1 MKSRIVSEVVVGLA
15 CLAVLSLVAI
25 VGCGGGKSPSHPIP
39 PSNLTPE
46 FSSSRSVATARFHVN
61 VKTRQVTVTP
71 ISGENRSVKGRLV
84 LTGTAANF
92 TSSTLLDHPGNPGI
106 KVIRVSLVNRWNLPI
121 GQLPNG
127 TVVGIRVL
135 FSSITGVSAFS
146 DIRPTVTVTTFA
158 GTGSSG
164 ANDGYVNSATFIY
177 PSGVAFDSAGNLYVT
192 DYGGHRVRKIQGGF
206 VSTLAGSGSAGYAN
220 GIGTAASFNYPF
232 GIAYNP
238 VDNSLVV
245 TELMGHRI
253 RRVTLD
259 GRVSLIAGT
268 GTAGDTD
275 GSGDVAQFRQPSGVA
290 VGNDG
295 TIYVSE
301 ALGHRIRKIVLTGSD
316 PTNPA
321 HYTVTTLAGS
331 TTATAGFADG
341 VGTAARFNVP
351 RSLAIAPDG
360 TLYVADEN
368 NRRIRRVSPTGEV
381 VTIAGTGASGVV
393 DGSGDVARFQ
403 APYGIVWVNGALI
416 VSEASA
422 HVLRQIRLK
431 EPNASEVR
439 ASSWLVQT
447 LAGSAGSSGS
457 TDGSGVDARFNV
469 PRLLAADSSGNIY
482 VADAYNHKIRRIA
495 PTSGFFPIGI
505 ATGSTSLEPVQL
517 ANADGVVPSSDFGT
531 NLPFIFYD
539 EVLMPGQVSSPKEWW
554 FIVPEGVTAFEFTV
568 RVETETQGLV
578 PPSGNTGAGSPLSIV
593 RTFAGISGPIGFAD
607 GIASQARF
615 AGILGI
621 AVDAM
626 GNIYVAD
633 SANHA
638 IRRISPSGTVSTIAG
653 NIGAPQSGD
662 VDGLGSIA
670 RLNTP
675 TGIAVATT
683 SSGEVV
689 LYVADS
695 GNHKVKRVTLYS
707 WADPTNPDNWIVN
720 TIAGTGTAGKDD
732 GTGNLATFNEPYGV
746 AVDMWG
752 NVYVT
757 ERTGNRVRRLQ
768 FKGGDPNLASNWQ
781 VSLVA
786 GDNSAVAGASGD
798 ADGTGS
804 SARFNAPCGITVDRA
819 GNLYIADSGNHR
831 IRKIVNVLGS
841 YGGTVSTLAGSTQGY
856 ADGTGTS
863 AQFNTPRG
871 ISVDAAGYLYIAD
884 TGNNRI
890 RLISPTGVVM
900 TIAGTGSAGSVDG
913 AGNVAQFNSPSALAI
928 SASGN
933 LYVADGANGEVV
945 RLIQRIINAGSP

>member
-1 MKSRIVSEVVVGLA
+1 MKSRLANKVVIGLVCLVVFSSVIV
-15 CLAVLSLVAI
+15 
-25 VGCGGGKSPSHPIP
+25 VGCGGGKISSTPSKPSTPEVSPS
-39 PSNLTPE
+39 
-46 FSSSRSVATARFHVN
+46 RSIATARFNVD
-61 VKTRQVTVTP
+61 VKTRQVTITP
-71 ISGENRSVKGRLV
+71 ISGENQPVKSRLV
-84 LTGTAANF
+84 LTGTSVNF

-106 KVIRVSLVNRWNLPI
+106 KIIKVSLVNRWNLPI

-146 DIRPTVTVTTFA
+146 DIRPTVTVSTFA

-164 ANDGYVNSATFIY
+164 ANDGHVNSATFSY
-177 PSGVAFDSAGNLYVT
+177 PSGVAFDSSGNLYVT
-192 DYGGHRVRKIQGGF
+192 DYGGHRIRKIQGGF
-206 VSTLAGSGSAGYAN
+206 VSTIAGSGSAGYAN
-220 GIGTAASFNYPF
+220 GIGNAALFNAPF

-245 TELMGHRI
+245 TELSGQRI

-268 GTAGDTD
+268 GTPGDAN
-275 GSGDVAQFRQPSGVA
+275 GSGNVAQFRQPSGVA

-331 TTATAGFADG
+331 TTATSGFADG
-341 VGTAARFNVP
+341 IRTAARFNCP

-360 TLYVADEN
+360 TLYVADQGN
-368 NRRIRRVSPTGEV
+368 YRIRRVSPTGEV
-381 VTIAGTGASGVV
+381 VTIAGTGVSGIA
-393 DGSGDVARFQ
+393 DGSGDIARFQ

-416 VSEASA
+416 VSEATA

-447 LAGSAGSSGS
+447 LAGSAGNSGS
-457 TDGSGVDARFNV
+457 TDGSGANARFNV
-469 PRLLAADSSGNIY
+469 PRLLAAGSSGNIY

-505 ATGSTSLEPVQL
+505 ATGSTSNEPVQL
-517 ANADGVVPSSDFGT
+517 ANADGVIPSSDFGT
-531 NLPFIFYD
+531 DLPFISYD
-539 EVLMPGQVSSPKEWW
+539 EVLMPGEVSSPKEWW
-554 FIVPEGVTAFEFTV
+554 FIVPQGVTAFEFTV
-568 RVETETQGLV
+568 RVETETKGLV
-578 PPSGNTGAGSPLSIV
+578 PPSSNTGAGSPLSIV
-593 RTFAGISGPIGFAD
+593 RTFAGKYGFRGFAD

-615 AGILGI
+615 YGIRGI

-638 IRRISPSGTVSTIAG
+638 IRRISPSGIVSTIVG
-653 NIGAPQSGD
+653 SVGDPQSGD
-662 VDGLGSIA
+662 VDGLGSTA

-675 TGIAVATT
+675 LGIAVATT
-683 SSGEVV
+683 SGGEIV
-689 LYVADS
+689 LYVADY
-695 GNHKVKRVTLYS
+695 GNHKVKRVTLLS
-707 WADPTNPDNWIVN
+707 WADPTNPDSWTVS
-720 TIAGTGTAGKDD
+720 TIAGTGTRGKDD
-732 GTGNLATFNEPYGV
+732 GPGNLATFNYPYGV

-757 ERTGNRVRRLQ
+757 EAEGKRVRRLQ
-768 FKGGDPNLASNWQ
+768 LKGGNPNLASNWQ

-786 GDNSAVAGASGD
+786 GDNSAVTGASGNT
-798 ADGTGS
+798 DGVGS
-804 SARFNAPCGITVDRA
+804 SARFNSPRGIAVDRA
-819 GNLYIADSGNHR
+819 GNLYVADRNNHR
-831 IRKIVNVLGS
+831 IRKIVNALSSG
-841 YGGTVSTLAGSTQGY
+841 GGTVSTLAGSTQGY
-856 ADGTGTS
+856 ADGTGTL
-863 AQFNTPRG
+863 AKFNFPNG
-871 ISVDAAGYLYIAD
+871 ISVDTAGYLYIAD
-884 TGNNRI
+884 EYNNRI
-890 RLISPTGVVM
+890 RLISPRGVVT
-900 TIAGTGSAGSVDG
+900 TIAGTGSAGNVDG
-913 AGNVAQFNSPSALAI
+913 AGNVARFNCPRALAI
-928 SASGN
+928 DASGN
-933 LYVADGANGEVV
+933 LYVSDGGNGELI
-945 RLIQRIINAGSP
+945 RLIQCIINSGSP